1 MRTLRNVF
9 LMALLC
15 AMCIIQ
21 AQSQIVSPLG
31 HSAGKEKSIAIN
43 AGLNSMD
50 CNLHTTTIGAFLGGE
65 YIYQKMDAVM
75 NNSRPYGLKIGG
87 NARFSAYTGSEKEEK
102 YGRSY
107 TGLYASI
114 GGDIGYSLQ
123 LGSLILQPSVGPQ
136 LILPLAVKK
145 EGIDAGNIDAGYG
158 FEGKLK
164 FIMKNDL
171 SIDLSMTRFSND
183 LDPYGDINENSE
195 FQVTYNFAIGVSKA
209 LWVKPVSE

>member
-1 MRTLRNVF
+1 MKTIRNTF

-15 AMCIIQ
+15 ALCILQ
-21 AQSQIVSPLG
+21 AQSQSISPLG
-31 HSAGKEKSIAIN
+31 HSASKEKSIAIN

-50 CNLHTTTIGAFLGGE
+50 CNLHTITYGGYIGGE

-75 NNSRPYGLKIGG
+75 NNSRAKGLKVGG
-87 NARFSAYTGSEKEEK
+87 NAKFSFYTGSESEEK

-136 LILPLAVKK
+136 LIMPLAVKK
-145 EGIDAGNIDAGYG
+145 EGIDAGDIDAGYG

-164 FIMKNDL
+164 FLLKNDL
-171 SIDLSMTRFSND
+171 SVDVSMTRFSNE

-209 LWVKPVSE
+209 FWIKPVQE